1 MRWATPREMTESSQ
15 PSSSSSSFAA
25 PAAAVAEQEDK
36 NGVVDVEGETEQ
48 QGVMGGHSGASTGGE
63 SLELPQRPSPAAAS
77 VAVQAPH
84 RPLSTFAGVRLQLRP
99 PLADASAAV
108 EVPQPPPPAPAP
120 PPPRIHLRPA
130 SHPPEAP
137 AAVQSHQPARFVTV
151 SEGVEL
157 ESLNDALWRPRETML
172 FSDRFSRFDRQASDS
187 SHRQVTLCPEIQP
200 ETTGQEAAP
209 PPHVFDGPFIPPPN
223 PMGPPPFMFRPPA
236 AAWGPQSWYPPQN
249 FRPPFPVQ
257 SRRGRAGQG
266 NGYMPRGP
274 RR

>member
-137 AAVQSHQPARFVTV
+137 AAVQSHQPARFVTTL
-151 SEGVEL
+151 SRNL
-157 ESLNDALWRPRETML
+157 ESAQDGLRLGAAT
-172 FSDRFSRFDRQASDS
+172 ASYHCQRLIDS
-187 SHRQVTLCPEIQP
+187 SPEHEQEKRQVGKEEVEEEDYSEFVCLFLSLP
-200 ETTGQEAAP
+200 
-209 PPHVFDGPFIPPPN
+209 
-223 PMGPPPFMFRPPA
+223 
-236 AAWGPQSWYPPQN
+236 
-249 FRPPFPVQ
+249 
-257 SRRGRAGQG
+257 
-266 NGYMPRGP
+266 
-274 RR
+274 